1 MTNTRIEL
9 INGLKLIVGMA
20 INSSA
25 MFSFG
30 YMVGTDQAREQIRF
44 NLKKNNNN
52 NNNNYNNNY
61 NNNNT
66 I

>member
-52 NNNNYNNNY
+52 NNN
-61 NNNNT
+61 T